1 MMVVSELL
9 TRENVDK
16 VSDIPHMVSVH
27 EGVQTQYTSDDL
39 ESAAE
44 QGRAGG

>member
-1 MMVVSELL
+1 MMGGGELL
-9 TRENVDK
+9 AQENVDK